1 MSTETSSSEDVRLK
15 TIDKSQIKLDL
26 DLNPPEAN
34 LAEVNKDTEL
44 EKKAGEFVDQIIAFS
59 TDNHDQASERK
70 DAVESFAGDTQRRA
84 ARQTQML
91 KQPLKD
97 MSSHSDEG
105 GGVAKSLIDLKVEVE
120 SLDPAKFDFK
130 PGFLNRTLGFLPFI
144 GTPLKKYFSK
154 YESAQTAIN
163 AIIHS
168 LEKGRDELTRDNT
181 TLSEDQKLM
190 RESTIELQKAITV
203 GQLMDQKMSYR
214 LERDIGPEDPRHKFI
229 KEELLFPLRQRIMDL
244 QQQLAVNQQ
253 GVLATEVLM
262 RNNRELI
269 RGVNRALNV
278 TVSALEV
285 AVTVAVALTN
295 QEIVLKKIDALTNT
309 TNSLIGGTA
318 ERLKTQGAEIQKRA
332 SSSQLDIETLKQ
344 AFVDINTALE
354 DISTFRSEALPQM
367 AETIIEMDQLTVKAE
382 ESIQK
387 MEESSQA
394 EGQLSLKI

>member
-1 MSTETSSSEDVRLK
+1 MSTNGNSTDQTKLK
-15 TIDKSQIKLDL
+15 TLDKSQIKM
-26 DLNPPEAN
+26 DLNLEPPSAN
-34 LAEVNKDTEL
+34 LAEVNKDDTL
-44 EKKAGEFVDQIIAFS
+44 EKKAEEFVDQIIAF
-59 TDNHDQASERK
+59 TADNHDETGERK
-70 DAVESFAGDTQRRA
+70 NAVEDYGSAIQRKA
-84 ARQTQML
+84 AKQTQML

-97 MSSHSDEG
+97 MSRQSEDG

-120 SLDPAKFDFK
+120 SLDPAKFNFE
-130 PGFLNRTLGFLPFI
+130 PGWMTRTLGFLPFI
-144 GTPLKKYFSK
+144 GTPMKKYFSK

-181 TLSEDQKLM
+181 TLNEDQKLM
-190 RESTIELQKAITV
+190 RESTHELQKAITV
-203 GQLMDQKMSYR
+203 GQLMDQKLSYR
-214 LERDIGPEDPRHKFI
+214 LERDIGSEDPRHKFI

-332 SSSQLDIETLKQ
+332 ASSQLDIETLKQ
-344 AFVDINTALE
+344 AFLDINTALE

-367 AETIIEMDQLTVKAE
+367 AETIIEMDQLTEKAE

-387 MEESSQA
+387 MEESSRA
-394 EGQLSLKI
+394 EGQLSLSL

>member
-1 MSTETSSSEDVRLK
+1 MSTNGNSTDQTKLK
-15 TIDKSQIKLDL
+15 TLDKSQIKM
-26 DLNPPEAN
+26 DLNLEPPSAN
-34 LAEVNKDTEL
+34 LAEVNKDDTL
-44 EKKAGEFVDQIIAFS
+44 EKKAEEFVDQIIAF
-59 TDNHDQASERK
+59 TADNHDETGERK
-70 DAVESFAGDTQRRA
+70 NAVEDYGSAIQRKA
-84 ARQTQML
+84 AKQTQML

-97 MSSHSDEG
+97 MSRQSEDG

-120 SLDPAKFDFK
+120 SLDPAKFNFE
-130 PGFLNRTLGFLPFI
+130 PGWMTRTLGFLPFI
-144 GTPLKKYFSK
+144 GTPMKKYFSK

-181 TLSEDQKLM
+181 TLNEDQKLM
-190 RESTIELQKAITV
+190 RESTHELQKAITV
-203 GQLMDQKMSYR
+203 GQLMDQKLSYR
-214 LERDIGPEDPRHKFI
+214 LERDIGSEDPRHKFI

-332 SSSQLDIETLKQ
+332 ASSQLDIETLKQ
-344 AFVDINTALE
+344 AFLDINTALE
-354 DISTFRSEALPQM
+354 DISTFRSEALPHM
-367 AETIIEMDQLTVKAE
+367 AETIIEMDQLTEKAE

-387 MEESSQA
+387 MEESSRA
-394 EGQLSLKI
+394 EGQLSLSL

>member
-1 MSTETSSSEDVRLK
+1 M
-15 TIDKSQIKLDL
+15 
-26 DLNPPEAN
+26 
-34 LAEVNKDTEL
+34 
-44 EKKAGEFVDQIIAFS
+44 
-59 TDNHDQASERK
+59 
-70 DAVESFAGDTQRRA
+70 
-84 ARQTQML
+84 
-91 KQPLKD
+91 
-97 MSSHSDEG
+97 
-105 GGVAKSLIDLKVEVE
+105 AKSLIDLKVEVE
-120 SLDPAKFDFK
+120 SLDPAKFDFE
-130 PGFLNRTLGFLPFI
+130 PGWMTRTLGFLPFI
-144 GTPLKKYFSK
+144 GTPMKKYFSK

-181 TLSEDQKLM
+181 TLNEDQKLM
-190 RESTIELQKAITV
+190 RASTKELQKAITV
-203 GQLMDQKMSYR
+203 GQLMDQKMSYK

-295 QEIVLKKIDALTNT
+295 QEIVLKKIDALTST

-332 SSSQLDIETLKQ
+332 ASSQLDIDTLRQ
-344 AFVDINTALE
+344 AFADINTALE
-354 DISTFRSEALPQM
+354 DISSFRSEALPQM
-367 AETIIEMDQLTVKAE
+367 AETIVEMDQLTEKAE
-382 ESIQK
+382 VAIQK
-387 MEESSQA
+387 MEESSKA
-394 EGQLSLKI
+394 ESQLNLSI